1 METHSLTTALRSV
14 SNHLDR
20 NPGQALNLDWVMSA
34 QANTSAIERRTSTLS
49 TRRSVKKSHQA
60 AWLLRAVSCI
70 DLTSLSGDDTEGR
83 VYRLCDKAKT
93 PIRADILG
101 QLDFPK
107 IRVGAVCVYH
117 DMIKAAV
124 TRLQGSGIPVV
135 AVSTGFPAGLSPLE
149 LRIAEIKESVS
160 CGADE
165 IDIVINRKAFF
176 EGDYKK
182 VYEEIKAL
190 KDVCGEIHLKTIL
203 EIGELK
209 TYENIKKASV
219 IALCAGSDFIKTS
232 TGKISNGSSREAC
245 LIMARTVR
253 EFESYGYGM
262 RGIKVAGGIRDA
274 KDAIRYLVI
283 INEELGGSWLS
294 ADYFRFGAS
303 SLLDDVLKQIKK
315 LKTNAYQSSYYFPR
329 G

>member
-1 METHSLTTALRSV
+1 MNTNLSMNNMVDWTTTSDLVGNVKVDEVGVLDRVSSLATRSIKRESKLDALEKIVSMCDLTTLE
-14 SNHLDR
+14 
-20 NPGQALNLDWVMSA
+20 G
-34 QANTSAIERRTSTLS
+34 E
-49 TRRSVKKSHQA
+49 
-60 AWLLRAVSCI
+60 
-70 DLTSLSGDDTEGR
+70 DTEGKIIQMSS
-83 VYRLCDKAKT
+83 KAMS
-93 PIRADILG
+93 PDPNDDNVPSAA
-101 QLDFPK
+101 
-107 IRVGAVCVYH
+107 AVCVYP
-117 DMIKAAV
+117 A
-124 TRLQGSGIPVV
+124 L
-135 AVSTGFPAGLSPLE
+135 VSTAKKIVKDSNVKV
-149 LRIAEIKESVS
+149 ASVS
-160 CGADE
+160 SYFPSGQAPIESKISDTQFAIDEGADE

-294 ADYFRFGAS
+294 SDYFRFGAS

>member
-1 METHSLTTALRSV
+1 MNTNLSMNNMVDWTTTSDLVGNVKVDEVGVLDRVSSLATRSIKRESKLDALEKIVRMCDLTTLE
-14 SNHLDR
+14 
-20 NPGQALNLDWVMSA
+20 G
-34 QANTSAIERRTSTLS
+34 E
-49 TRRSVKKSHQA
+49 
-60 AWLLRAVSCI
+60 
-70 DLTSLSGDDTEGR
+70 DTEGKIIQMSS
-83 VYRLCDKAKT
+83 KAMS
-93 PIRADILG
+93 PDPNDDNVPSAA
-101 QLDFPK
+101 
-107 IRVGAVCVYH
+107 AVCVYP
-117 DMIKAAV
+117 A
-124 TRLQGSGIPVV
+124 L
-135 AVSTGFPAGLSPLE
+135 VSTAKKIVKDSNVKV
-149 LRIAEIKESVS
+149 ASVS
-160 CGADE
+160 SYFPSGQAPIESKISDTQFAIDEGADE

>member
-1 METHSLTTALRSV
+1 MNTNLSMNNIVDWTTTSDLVGNVKVDEVGVLDRVSSLATRSIKRESKLDALEKIISMCDLTTLE
-14 SNHLDR
+14 
-20 NPGQALNLDWVMSA
+20 G
-34 QANTSAIERRTSTLS
+34 E
-49 TRRSVKKSHQA
+49 
-60 AWLLRAVSCI
+60 
-70 DLTSLSGDDTEGR
+70 DTEGKIIQMSS
-83 VYRLCDKAKT
+83 KAMS
-93 PIRADILG
+93 PDPNDDNVPSAA
-101 QLDFPK
+101 
-107 IRVGAVCVYH
+107 AVCVYP
-117 DMIKAAV
+117 A
-124 TRLQGSGIPVV
+124 L
-135 AVSTGFPAGLSPLE
+135 VSTAKKIVKDSNVKV
-149 LRIAEIKESVS
+149 ASVS
-160 CGADE
+160 SYFPSGQAPIESKISDTQFAIDEGADE

-232 TGKISNGSSREAC
+232 TGKISNGSSRESC

-294 ADYFRFGAS
+294 PDYFRFGAS